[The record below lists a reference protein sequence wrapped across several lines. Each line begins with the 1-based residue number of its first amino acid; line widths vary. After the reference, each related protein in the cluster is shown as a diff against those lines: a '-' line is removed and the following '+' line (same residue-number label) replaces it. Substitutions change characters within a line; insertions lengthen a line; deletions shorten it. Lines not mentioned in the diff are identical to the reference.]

1 MSMLERS
8 DVIYLVVAS
17 ALAFGIIVAMIY
29 LR

>member
-1 MSMLERS
+1 MSMLERG